1 MTNKLSLNLLK
12 KRIQYDKLS
21 LNLIKKKIKIYKK
34 GKFFFLKKKVAK
46 FKKLEKT
53 CLSNFKFRK
62 LSKIYSSRKT
72 FSRRRT
78 KHILRYKSYHRR
90 FRARSTYHKLT
101 KKFSYFLHLKICSNN
116 IFCVLRDKNKTIKI
130 CSSGKYNVKI
140 SKKKLRYN
148 IKPVITFFF
157 QEIKKDVLL
166 SDTFFLILTAP
177 LRLRKQILKFV
188 FPKIFEDKK
197 KRSFCIKVKE
207 MKAFGGCRAGKQKRK
222 KQKKLRLFKD

>member
-1 MTNKLSLNLLK
+1 MANN
-12 KRIQYDKLS
+12 LS
-21 LNLIKKKIKIYKK
+21 LNLIKRKIKISKN
-34 GKFFFLKKKVAK
+34 GKTFFLKKKVKKVEKFLK
-46 FKKLEKT
+46 FKAFKKT
-53 CLSNFKFRK
+53 RSSKFKHRRFFKRF
-62 LSKIYSSRKT
+62 SSRGT
-72 FSRRRT
+72 FARRRT
-78 KHILRYKSYHRR
+78 KHCLSSKSYTRK
-90 FRARSTYHKLT
+90 FRARSIYHKLT
-101 KKFSYFLHLKICSNN
+101 KKLSYFLHLKICSNN
-116 IFCVLRDKNKTIKI
+116 IFCVLREKDKTIKI

-157 QEIKKDVLL
+157 QEIKKEMLL

-177 LRLRKQILKFV
+177 LRLRKQILKFI

-207 MKAFGGCRAGKQKRK
+207 VKCFNGCRARKKKRK